1 MFAQAIRRCQA
12 GTEARNWSFQFTDTG
27 HILHS
32 MHTPDRFLER
42 ARQLEP
48 TMRERLA
55 SYVAHETPTGDALA
69 LNRLAGVLGDHYAG
83 LGAQVT
89 MVPSPTGDHLLATW
103 GGEGSHVLVL
113 GHHDTVWPIGQLTTE
128 MPYVDDGAIIK
139 GPGVFDMKGG
149 LVAFETAMTILRDC
163 DAPLGR
169 PVRLVVTADEEIGT
183 PTGRALVEQHLDGAV
198 AALGLES
205 PHPHGGLKT
214 GRHGSTRVR
223 LEVRGVEAHAALD
236 LSRGVS
242 AIDELLDQIVRL
254 REVVAAEE
262 QVLYNVG
269 TIQGGSRTNVTAG
282 RASADLGFRFG
293 NAEVEKHVLEHLL
306 QLTPIRDRAEVNAR
320 ILTNRPAWAGSPTSA
335 LLDQVIAAGRQ
346 VGQEVTG
353 KHALGAADTNFAGAA
368 GVPALDGFGPRGRG
382 AHAVHEEIIAE
393 SLVERAALLATLLA
407 GRIEPT
413 PTT

>member
-1 MFAQAIRRCQA
+1 MSGHGETVHRLR
-12 GTEARNWSFQFTDTG
+12 FQFTDTG

-32 MHTPDRFLER
+32 MHTPDRLLER

-69 LNRLAGVLGDHYAG
+69 LNRLAAVLGAHYAE
-83 LGAQVT
+83 LGAEVSL
-89 MVPSPTGDHLLATW
+89 VPSPTGDHLLATW
-103 GGEGSHVLVL
+103 GGEGRHVLVL
-113 GHHDTVWPIGQLTTE
+113 GHHDTVWPIGKLTTE

-149 LVAFETAMTILRDC
+149 LVAFETAMRILRDC
-163 DAPLGR
+163 DASLGQ

-183 PTGRALVEQHLDGAV
+183 PTGRELVERQLEGAI
-198 AALGLES
+198 AALGLEP
-205 PHPHGGLKT
+205 PHLSGGLKT

-236 LSRGVS
+236 AGRGVS
-242 AIDELLDQIVRL
+242 AIDELVDQIVRI
-254 REVVAAEE
+254 REIVAAEE
-262 QVLYNVG
+262 HVLYNVG

-293 NAEVEKHVLEHLL
+293 DAEVEKRVLEHLA
-306 QLTPIRDRAEVNAR
+306 QLEPIRDRAQVKAEV
-320 ILTNRPAWAGSPTSA
+320 LTSRPAWAGSPASA
-335 LLDQVIAAGRQ
+335 LLDQVVAAGNRI
-346 VGQEVTG
+346 GQQVTG
-353 KHALGAADTNFAGAA
+353 KHALGAADTNFAGSA

-382 AHAVHEEIIAE
+382 AHALHEEIIAE

-407 GRIEPT
+407 GKIEPT
-413 PTT
+413 PAS